1 MYLNYVWIGLKRE
14 KCSIWNETTSDKRTS
29 EDELH
34 IRALTSDSTSTSKES
49 VSYAEKCNR
58 CVVTTR
64 APIPRFRLTSA
75 TITESHVG
83 QMLSILHLRWS
94 HYTVLL
100 SFTKK
105 KKTVTKR
112 FACISY
118 ELTEIE
124 KCFVHWNRHHW
135 NRGVS
140 NKDKN
145 RTKKYT
151 KLCAKHMEVHISCMF
166 HEPRLQRRCS
176 IGIETPTTSSTLP
189 GRDVHTEK

>member
-1 MYLNYVWIGLKRE
+1 MSCTFGRLLQIQHQLQRNPYRTQKNAIDVWWRHVHQFRDSDLLRPQSLNLTLARCCLFCIYV
-14 KCSIWNETTSDKRTS
+14 D
-29 EDELH
+29 H
-34 IRALTSDSTSTSKES
+34 II
-49 VSYAEKCNR
+49 R
-58 CVVTTR
+58 CC
-64 APIPRFRLTSA
+64 F
-75 TITESHVG
+75 
-83 QMLSILHLRWS
+83 HLQ
-94 HYTVLL
+94 
-100 SFTKK
+100 